1 MPLARPAATPAG
13 RCWRSGQL
21 LVCSLPLS
29 IVPLFE
35 PSLPGFFISIVN
47 LLFIAV
53 LTDITLRTYKTVL
66 DAFVDRQEKLRMAT
80 VYEHLSKTDPLTG
93 IDNRTILKTN
103 LDKLLEE
110 GASRISI
117 LWLDLDRFKQ
127 INDTLGH
134 ATGDA
139 VLRTISHR
147 LSIMHER
154 GGRMPVSAAT
164 SSS

>member
-1 MPLARPAATPAG
+1 MLALSQAAG
-13 RCWRSGQL
+13 L
-21 LVCSLPLS
+21 LAAAVDRALLQ
-29 IVPLFE
+29 

-66 DAFVDRQEKLRMAT
+66 DAFIDRQEKLRMAT

-127 INDTLGH
+127 HQRH
-134 ATGDA
+134 A
-139 VLRTISHR
+139 R
-147 LSIMHER
+147 
-154 GGRMPVSAAT
+154 P
-164 SSS
+164 